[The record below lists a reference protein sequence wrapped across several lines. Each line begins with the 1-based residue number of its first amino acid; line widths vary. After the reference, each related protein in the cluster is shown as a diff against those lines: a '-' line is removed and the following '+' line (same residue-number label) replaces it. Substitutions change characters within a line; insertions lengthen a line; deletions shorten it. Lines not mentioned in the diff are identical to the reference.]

1 MCRDV
6 GAADQG
12 MAAPS
17 SERPSGYK
25 HATNI
30 WVPFICFFRVV
41 HRCVAANLEEAQ
53 EERESGG
60 GEVTYLQVDVLHEV
74 ATLSRKCLACVSVF
88 LCLSPSATSGRNSI
102 FPSRVAAKLHTAVT
116 RR

>member
-1 MCRDV
+1 MCLDV

-17 SERPSGYK
+17 SERPSGSK
-25 HATNI
+25 HGTNI

-41 HRCVAANLEEAQ
+41 HRTLCVAANLEEAH
-53 EERESGG
+53 EERESYVP
-60 GEVTYLQVDVLHEV
+60 E
-74 ATLSRKCLACVSVF
+74 CVSVF
-88 LCLSPSATSGRNSI
+88 LCLSPSATSGRNCI
-102 FPSRVAAKLHTAVT
+102 FLSRVAAKLHTAVT